1 MFKKIKQLQSY
12 EYAAQNWKNFIINR
26 LLALALD
33 MLQMT
38 AIIAGCVIVTWAI
51 MFLTSKG

>member
-12 EYAAQNWKNFIINR
+12 EYAARNWKNFIINR

-38 AIIAGCVIVTWAI
+38 AIITGCVIVSWAI